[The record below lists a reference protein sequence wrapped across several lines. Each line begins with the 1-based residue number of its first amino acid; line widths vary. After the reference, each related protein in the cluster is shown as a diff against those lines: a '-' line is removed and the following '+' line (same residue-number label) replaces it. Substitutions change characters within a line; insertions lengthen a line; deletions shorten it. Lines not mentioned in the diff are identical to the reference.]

1 MIWEPSNLNLD
12 VVEDPYPLFIQKLNE
27 YIYEGVE
34 IIVVQILGSVED
46 VKNWLSQNQPLSHH
60 K

>member
-1 MIWEPSNLNLD
+1 
-12 VVEDPYPLFIQKLNE
+12 
-27 YIYEGVE
+27 
-34 IIVVQILGSVED
+34 VQILGSVED